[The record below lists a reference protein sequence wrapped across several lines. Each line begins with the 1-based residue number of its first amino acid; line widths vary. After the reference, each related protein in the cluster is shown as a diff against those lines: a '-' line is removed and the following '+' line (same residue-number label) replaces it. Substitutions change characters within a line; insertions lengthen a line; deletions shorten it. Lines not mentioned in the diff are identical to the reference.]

1 MQNNLSKIG
10 IKLEDTGTDIW
21 VDYIMMM
28 VDEPPFSR
36 DMLQLFVFSWYPDY
50 NDPSQLINVL
60 FSNETNSLN
69 VAEYNG
75 GYGGFKPYNMGEDVQ
90 LLMEKALNITNK
102 SEKNL
107 IYNKIQKLIIER
119 DYPVLWMF
127 TPKLYVAYKNNLE
140 GFQEN
145 TFCTLNEDNEASLK
159 ADMIFLKW
167 KINHVLV
174 LEPIIPGY
182 PPVIFSM
189 IFIIFIYKI
198 LRKRYKILKIN

>member
-1 MQNNLSKIG
+1 
-10 IKLEDTGTDIW
+10 
-21 VDYIMMM
+21 MM